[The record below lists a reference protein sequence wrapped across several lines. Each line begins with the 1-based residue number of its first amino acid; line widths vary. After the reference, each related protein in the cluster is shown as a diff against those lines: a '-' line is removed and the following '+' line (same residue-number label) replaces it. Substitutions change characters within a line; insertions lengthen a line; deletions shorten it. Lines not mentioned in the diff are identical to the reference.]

1 MVMDTVTAWVPAPWP
16 FYVYQ
21 NNRIMKRNHVIA
33 ILTVSGALAFS
44 CSPGSRHDESS
55 TEKAAKEA
63 NDDKFQTHDA
73 EADAKF
79 VVEAVAANY
88 ADIGMAKLAAQR
100 SDNAEVKE
108 VAKSLEHE
116 HNKLLK
122 DLQALAGNKAIT
134 LPSQEDESSR
144 RTIENL
150 NDEQSIKDFNT
161 KWCSEMQDAHEKC
174 IRSFEAQLEKT
185 TDEDLKAL
193 INQSLP
199 ELREHLDKIKAC
211 HEKVKNV

>member
-1 MVMDTVTAWVPAPWP
+1 MGASPMTILCFTKI
-16 FYVYQ
+16 Q
-21 NNRIMKRNHVIA
+21 IIMKYKYA
-33 ILTVSGALAFS
+33 ISVLVMFGALTFS
-44 CSPGSRHDESS
+44 CSTGSRHEDPA
-55 TEKAAKEA
+55 TEEAAKEA

-88 ADIGMAKLAAQR
+88 GDIEMAKLAAQR
-100 SDNAEVKE
+100 SDNTEVKE

-122 DLQALAGNKAIT
+122 DLQALAGNKAISV
-134 LPSQEDESSR
+134 PAEKDAGSK

-150 NDEQSIKDFNT
+150 NDEKDIKDFNT
-161 KWCSEMQDAHEKC
+161 KWCSEMIDSHEKC

-199 ELREHLDKIKAC
+199 PLREHLDKIKAC

>member
-1 MVMDTVTAWVPAPWP
+1 MKYK
-16 FYVYQ
+16 YV
-21 NNRIMKRNHVIA
+21 IG
-33 ILTVSGALAFS
+33 ILTVSCAFAFS
-44 CSPGSRHDESS
+44 CGPGSRHDESS

-88 ADIGMAKLAAQR
+88 ADIEMAQLAAQR

-116 HNKLLK
+116 HHKLLK

-134 LPSQEDESSR
+134 VPSEKDESSR

-161 KWCSEMQDAHEKC
+161 KWCSQVQDAHEKR

-185 TDEDLKAL
+185 SDEDLKAL

-199 ELREHLDKIKAC
+199 ELAGAPGQDQGLS
-211 HEKVKNV
+211 